1 MASRSI
7 RAGSRRTFRI
17 SIAAVILSTLSLAAR
32 MTIPSAIFHLT
43 IIPFYAYVT
52 LSSSSVSVSC
62 DKLCAA
68 CRCSRRSLKK
78 PWILLPISCERRAK
92 YANSATTLV
101 PTKIRRAGEALADM
115 ATTSAGSHPNRIP
128 SPLPVEDDHLM
139 ECRHAVWFR
148 SCCRVAAD
156 VLRRS
161 HCYFTA
167 CSRRYTGNK
176 RNIGVARLHGP
187 CGAQQRY

>member
-62 DKLCAA
+62 DKLCTA

-92 YANSATTLV
+92 YASSATTLV

-115 ATTSAGSHPNRIP
+115 ATTSAGSHPNQRSINVDPNRIP

-148 SCCRVAAD
+148 SC
-156 VLRRS
+156 
-161 HCYFTA
+161 
-167 CSRRYTGNK
+167 
-176 RNIGVARLHGP
+176 
-187 CGAQQRY
+187 